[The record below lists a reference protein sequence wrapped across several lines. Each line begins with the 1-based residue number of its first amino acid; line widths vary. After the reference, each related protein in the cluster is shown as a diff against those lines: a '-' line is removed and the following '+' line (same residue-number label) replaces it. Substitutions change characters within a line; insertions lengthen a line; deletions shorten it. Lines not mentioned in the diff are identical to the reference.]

1 MAGQIRGIPLKVLA
15 TREVIRNR
23 LDYKDYLGGVVKQEL
38 DRLNWLEGKFFI
50 DATEVEVQMAG
61 KILSKEE
68 WMSRIPS
75 SMITYLE
82 GKQEFSIFERTGES
96 GEREWDLQDTD
107 GNFKRIQL
115 SSRIRKKENGGG
127 GEYQED
133 IFFDGALLKWR
144 SAFCPK
150 GKVLIDEIDCFD
162 IRGKTI
168 LVREQ
173 VWNVPK
179 HNSGHNKH
187 ITIRKSVLTHREDL
201 VSIISPHSD

>member
-1 MAGQIRGIPLKVLA
+1 ML
-15 TREVIRNR
+15 
-23 LDYKDYLGGVVKQEL
+23 
-38 DRLNWLEGKFFI
+38 
-50 DATEVEVQMAG
+50 
-61 KILSKEE
+61 
-68 WMSRIPS
+68 RIPS

-107 GNFKRIQL
+107 GNFKRMQL
-115 SSRIRKKENGGG
+115 SSRIREKENGGG

-201 VSIISPHSD
+201 VSIIPHSD

>member
-23 LDYKDYLGGVVKQEL
+23 LDYKDYLGGVVKEEL

-50 DATEVEVQMAG
+50 DATEVEVQMGG

-107 GNFKRIQL
+107 GNFKRMQL
-115 SSRIRKKENGGG
+115 SSRIREKENGGG

-201 VSIISPHSD
+201 VSIIPHSD

>member
-23 LDYKDYLGGVVKQEL
+23 LDYKDYLGGVVKEEL

-82 GKQEFSIFERTGES
+82 GKQEFSIFERSGES
-96 GEREWDLQDTD
+96 GEREWDLQDSD
-107 GNFKRIQL
+107 GFVKRMQL
-115 SSRIRKKENGGG
+115 SRRFEERKKENGGG
-127 GEYQED
+127 GEYQDD
-133 IFFDGALLKWR
+133 IFANGMFFKCR

-150 GKVLIDEIDCFD
+150 GKVLIAELDCFD
-162 IRGKTI
+162 FKDKKI

-179 HNSGHNKH
+179 HNS
-187 ITIRKSVLTHREDL
+187 
-201 VSIISPHSD
+201 

>member
-1 MAGQIRGIPLKVLA
+1 MLA

-23 LDYKDYLGGVVKQEL
+23 LDYKDYLGGVVKEEL
-38 DRLNWLEGKFFI
+38 DKLDWLEGKFFI

-68 WMSRIPS
+68 WRSRIPS
-75 SMITYLE
+75 SMTTYLE

-201 VSIISPHSD
+201 VSMIPHSD

>member
-107 GNFKRIQL
+107 GNFKRMQL
-115 SSRIRKKENGGG
+115 SSRIREKENGGG

-173 VWNVPK
+173 VWRVPK
-179 HNSGHNKH
+179 HNNRHNKH

>member
-1 MAGQIRGIPLKVLA
+1 MARQIRGIPLKVLA
-15 TREVIRNR
+15 TRVVIRNR
-23 LDYKDYLGGVVKQEL
+23 LDYKDYLGGVVKEEL
-38 DRLNWLEGKFFI
+38 DKLDWLEGKFFI

-107 GNFKRIQL
+107 GNVKRIQL

-201 VSIISPHSD
+201 VSIIPHSD

>member
-1 MAGQIRGIPLKVLA
+1 MARQIRGIPLKVLA

-23 LDYKDYLGGVVKQEL
+23 LDNKDYLGGVVKEEL

-50 DATEVEVQMAG
+50 DDTIVEVWMAG

-68 WMSRIPS
+68 WRSRIPS
-75 SMITYLE
+75 SMTTYLE
-82 GKQEFSIFERTGES
+82 GKQEFSIFERSGES

-107 GNFKRIQL
+107 GNFKRMQL
-115 SSRIRKKENGGG
+115 SSRIREKENGGG
-127 GEYQED
+127 GEIQED
-133 IFFDGALLKWR
+133 IFANGMLFKYR

-150 GKVLIDEIDCFD
+150 GKLLIDELDCFD
-162 IRGKTI
+162 FKDKKI

-179 HNSGHNKH
+179 HNNRHNKH
-187 ITIRKSVLTHREDL
+187 ITIRKSVLTHREDP
-201 VSIISPHSD
+201 VSILSHSD

>member
-1 MAGQIRGIPLKVLA
+1 MLA
-15 TREVIRNR
+15 TRVVIRNR
-23 LDYKDYLGGVVKQEL
+23 LDYKDYLGGVVKEEL
-38 DRLNWLEGKFFI
+38 DKLDWLEGKFFI

-107 GNFKRIQL
+107 GNFKRMQL
-115 SSRIRKKENGGG
+115 SSRIREKENGGG

-201 VSIISPHSD
+201 VSIIPHSD

>member
-1 MAGQIRGIPLKVLA
+1 MSRQIRGIPLKVLA

-23 LDYKDYLGGVVKQEL
+23 LDYKDYLGGVVKEEL
-38 DRLNWLEGKFFI
+38 DKLDWLEGKFFI

-68 WMSRIPS
+68 WRSRIPS
-75 SMITYLE
+75 SMTTYLE

-107 GNFKRIQL
+107 GNFKRMQL
-115 SSRIRKKENGGG
+115 SSRIREKENGGG

-201 VSIISPHSD
+201 VSMIPHSD